1 MNDILRNKT
10 ILLID
15 GYCNLCNSSVQ
26 FILRHE
32 RHKEMYFAAL
42 QSPIGKD
49 LLAFYKIDANKID
62 SVVLIEANKAYVK
75 STAIL
80 RLCNSFKGFYRL
92 LYVFIIIPKFIR
104 DWFYDVVAKR
114 RYKWFGKQTQC
125 IVPTPQLATRFL

>member
-32 RHKEMYFAAL
+32 RHNEMYFAAL

-49 LLAFYKIDANKID
+49 LLAFYKIDGNIID
-62 SVVLIEANKAYVK
+62 SVVLIETNKAYLK

-80 RLCNSFKGFYRL
+80 RVCKNLKGFYRL
-92 LYVFIIIPKFIR
+92 LYAFIIIPKFIR
-104 DWFYDVVAKR
+104 DWFYDGVAKR

>member
-1 MNDILRNKT
+1 MNEILINKT

-32 RHKEMYFAAL
+32 RNNNIYFASL
-42 QSPIGKD
+42 QSTIGKD
-49 LLAFYKIDANKID
+49 ILDFYKIDTRVTDSVILIDANK
-62 SVVLIEANKAYVK
+62 VYLK

-80 RLCNSFKGFYRL
+80 KVCKNLKGFYRL
-92 LYVFIIIPKFIR
+92 IYAFIIIPKFIR
-104 DWFYDVVAKR
+104 DWIYDGVAKR

-125 IVPTPQLATRFL
+125 IIPTNQLNTRFL

>member
-1 MNDILRNKT
+1 MNEILINKT

-32 RHKEMYFAAL
+32 RNNNIYFASL
-42 QSPIGKD
+42 QSTIGKD
-49 LLAFYKIDANKID
+49 ILDFYKIDTRVTD
-62 SVVLIEANKAYVK
+62 SVILIDANKAYLK

-80 RLCNSFKGFYRL
+80 KVCKNLKGFYRL
-92 LYVFIIIPKFIR
+92 IYAFIIIPKFIR
-104 DWFYDVVAKR
+104 DWIYDGVAKR

-125 IVPTPQLATRFL
+125 IIPTNQLNTRFL